1 MPVLHKPQVL
11 SLEVMTLTVNTARVY
26 TKAGVALSVDGVA
39 QVKVGRAEE
48 AIRTAAQQFLGK
60 RTQEVE
66 SIALQTLEGHQR
78 AILGTM
84 TVEEIY
90 QDRNAFAEQ
99 VREVAS
105 PDMANMGMEI
115 VSFTIRDIQDEQ
127 GYLEALGVGR
137 TAEVKRDASIGQ
149 AEADRDA
156 SIRQA
161 ILMLL
166 STAPGERVMR
176 PDYGCEL
183 YRLIFSPNDDT
194 TAGLAAHY
202 VRRALEYWEPRIQL
216 LKVDAEG
223 DPEYPE
229 RLRVY
234 VSYRLRAT
242 GRLDDLVHTIDL
254 AKGAD

>member
-1 MPVLHKPQVL
+1 MRSFHRALRFDHPDFDLRDRKPGL
-11 SLEVMTLTVNTARVY
+11 CLAPSGRIETV
-26 TKAGVALSVDGVA
+26 
-39 QVKVGRAEE
+39 AE
-48 AIRTAAQQFLGK
+48 
-60 RTQEVE
+60 
-66 SIALQTLEGHQR
+66 
-78 AILGTM
+78 
-84 TVEEIY
+84 
-90 QDRNAFAEQ
+90 
-99 VREVAS
+99 
-105 PDMANMGMEI
+105 
-115 VSFTIRDIQDEQ
+115 
-127 GYLEALGVGR
+127 
-137 TAEVKRDASIGQ
+137 
-149 AEADRDA
+149 DA

-234 VSYRLRAT
+234 VSYRVRAT
-242 GRLDDLVHTIDL
+242 GRLDDIVHTIDL